1 METAVTEKKTRIQ
14 VKREKLI
21 LDCALNV
28 FATYGFHGATIDQI
42 AGMADIS
49 KPNLL
54 YYFRNKEHIYL
65 SLLERTMDGWL
76 DAFHAINPDGEPMAE
91 LEKYVDAK
99 MDLSFSNPLAS
110 RLFAQEVQSGALHL
124 KETMASSLRRDV
136 DDKAAVIQKWMDDG
150 KLQQV
155 DPHHLIFSIWSVTQH
170 YADFAVQIETLLEG
184 RMNKATAKQAVRDI
198 LLRGLRPK
206 PENET

>member
-1 METAVTEKKTRIQ
+1 METVAPEKKTRIQ

-42 AGMADIS
+42 AAMADIS

-76 DAFHAINPDGEPMAE
+76 DAFHAIDPEGDPLAE

-99 MDLSFSNPLAS
+99 MELSFSHPLSS
-110 RLFAQEVQSGALHL
+110 RLFAQEVQSGAPHL
-124 KETMASSLRRDV
+124 KEVMANSLRSDV
-136 DDKAAVIQKWMDDG
+136 DGKAAVIQKWMDEG
-150 KLQQV
+150 KLNPV

-170 YADFAVQIETLLEG
+170 YADFAVQIDTLLEG
-184 RMNKATAKQAVRDI
+184 RMNKDTAKFAVKDI
-198 LLRGLRPK
+198 LLRGLK
-206 PENET
+206 P